1 MYLKNSRKLTFKLQS
16 DLSQSTKVDSKLEC
30 SFMNLKSKPAELFD
44 KFSKINLVIKI
55 ERLSIQSL
63 RVSNK
68 KDIPPL
74 NMLII
79 VKLKKKNTIK
89 VKKLKKAIKVIK
101 LTNKKNYFF
110 SVFPMHISFYF
121 HLS

>member
-16 DLSQSTKVDSKLEC
+16 GLSQSTKVDSKLEC
-30 SFMNLKSKPAELFD
+30 SSTNLKSKPAELFD
-44 KFSKINLVIKI
+44 EFSKINLVIKI

-74 NMLII
+74 NILII
-79 VKLKKKNTIK
+79 VKLRKKNTTK
-89 VKKLKKAIKVIK
+89 VRKLKKVIKVIK

-110 SVFPMHISFYF
+110 PVFPLHISFYF